1 MTCFNLYQLSQLI
14 QEPTRVTHTTN
25 SAIDL
30 LFTSQPELITE
41 SGVLPIVISD
51 HYLIYGIHEWDKPKQ
66 KGDCIKVRSFVNM
79 NHETFGDDLSADP
92 WYHVLNCENVDDAWS
107 LWHSTFMT
115 IVNLHVPERKTKRVR
130 DASLPW
136 LSTEIVHLMRE
147 RDRIHKMA
155 RRSCSSDDWDSYK
168 KLRNM
173 VTSKIRSEKSNYYI
187 SAIESNKGDSPQ
199 QQKASSQLYRNRWW
213 LVNIIL
219 DGPIDIANAFNEH
232 FSTIAERMASSS
244 SSAQKSHSA
253 MSDGGDFSTPVTDY
267 RHERKF
273 LLSEV
278 T

>member
-1 MTCFNLYQLSQLI
+1 MALYVHDHTQFTCSWN
-14 QEPTRVTHTTN
+14 
-25 SAIDL
+25 
-30 LFTSQPELITE
+30 
-41 SGVLPIVISD
+41 
-51 HYLIYGIHEWDKPKQ
+51 KK
-66 KGDCIKVRSFVNM
+66 
-79 NHETFGDDLSADP
+79 
-92 WYHVLNCENVDDAWS
+92 
-107 LWHSTFMT
+107 
-115 IVNLHVPERKTKRVR
+115 KRVR